1 MSGPLIELRGL
12 RVFAHHGVLAH
23 ERRDGQ
29 TFVLDVD
36 IRCASGACEASDRLE
51 DAVDYSA
58 VADRVVEL
66 AQGGPYDLIER
77 LAAVI
82 ADDLLERF
90 AISAVRVRVG
100 KPQAPIAHPFED
112 VGVVVCRPRVDGV
125 SHPSACM

>member
-1 MSGPLIELRGL
+1 VSGPLIELRGL
-12 RVFAHHGVLAH
+12 RVFAHHGVLEH

-36 IRCASGACEASDRLE
+36 LRCASAACETSDRLE

-77 LAAVI
+77 LAGVI
-82 ADDLLERF
+82 ADDLMVRF
-90 AISAVRVRVG
+90 AVAAVRVRVS
-100 KPQAPIAHPFED
+100 KPGAPIGHPFD
-112 VGVVVCRPRVDGV
+112 DIGVVVCRPGADGV
-125 SHPSACM
+125 SHPPGRV